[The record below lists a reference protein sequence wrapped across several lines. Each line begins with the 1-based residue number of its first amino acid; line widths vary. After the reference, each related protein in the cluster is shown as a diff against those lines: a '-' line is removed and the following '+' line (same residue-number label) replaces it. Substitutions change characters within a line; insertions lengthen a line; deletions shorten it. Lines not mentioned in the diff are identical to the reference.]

1 MVADEDVLARVL
13 RDLHI
18 NFASMSEFTLQPK
31 QEFCPLDT
39 PFIKCCSCQELWT
52 DRECV
57 DSRYLAFEKFFEYQ
71 VQEMESL
78 GFHLILSS
86 LSTLPDSYCIESRNQ
101 EENKNPS
108 VWLV

>member
-39 PFIKCCSCQELWT
+39 PFIKCLFVPRTMNGSGM
-52 DRECV
+52 R
-57 DSRYLAFEKFFEYQ
+57 RF
-71 VQEMESL
+71 SL
-78 GFHLILSS
+78 FS
-86 LSTLPDSYCIESRNQ
+86 L
-101 EENKNPS
+101 
-108 VWLV
+108 